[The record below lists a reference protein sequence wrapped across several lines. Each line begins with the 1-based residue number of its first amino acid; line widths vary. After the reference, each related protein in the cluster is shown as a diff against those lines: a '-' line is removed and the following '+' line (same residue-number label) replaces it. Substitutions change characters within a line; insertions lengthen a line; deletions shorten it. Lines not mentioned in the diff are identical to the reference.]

1 MEKILTISVAAY
13 NAENDIA
20 RCLDSMVKTSVAQ
33 QLEIIVVNDG
43 SKDKTLL
50 VAKEYEDKFPGIVKV
65 IDKENGGHGS
75 TINESIKQATGK
87 YFKIVDSDD
96 WVDKEG
102 IEKLVHE
109 LEQINVDLVLNPFHI
124 IDATTLKRNDLIF
137 PFSEDVTL
145 GRVFSI
151 DGGCNIA
158 VYMHSITFLTSLVK
172 KMGPIID
179 ENCFYVDT
187 EYTVFPLV
195 YVNSC
200 VCYDFPIYQ
209 YLVGTATQSMNK
221 VNLISRRNQHLRVT
235 KRVIEY
241 YEDNKDSINKGIAEI
256 VLYRVQLA
264 LLNQYKIY
272 FNMTEKIA
280 KSEIVTFD
288 HWVKERSD
296 DIYVGPKGRLMKIV
310 WFNRKTRFRFF
321 RPIVKMLKM
330 THMEPTL

>member
-1 MEKILTISVAAY
+1 M
-13 NAENDIA
+13 
-20 RCLDSMVKTSVAQ
+20 
-33 QLEIIVVNDG
+33 
-43 SKDKTLL
+43 
-50 VAKEYEDKFPGIVKV
+50 
-65 IDKENGGHGS
+65 
-75 TINESIKQATGK
+75 
-87 YFKIVDSDD
+87 
-96 WVDKEG
+96 
-102 IEKLVHE
+102 
-109 LEQINVDLVLNPFHI
+109 
-124 IDATTLKRNDLIF
+124 
-137 PFSEDVTL
+137 
-145 GRVFSI
+145 
-151 DGGCNIA
+151 
-158 VYMHSITFLTSLVK
+158 
-172 KMGPIID
+172 
-179 ENCFYVDT
+179 
-187 EYTVFPLV
+187 
-195 YVNSC
+195 
-200 VCYDFPIYQ
+200 
-209 YLVGTATQSMNK
+209 
-221 VNLISRRNQHLRVT
+221 T